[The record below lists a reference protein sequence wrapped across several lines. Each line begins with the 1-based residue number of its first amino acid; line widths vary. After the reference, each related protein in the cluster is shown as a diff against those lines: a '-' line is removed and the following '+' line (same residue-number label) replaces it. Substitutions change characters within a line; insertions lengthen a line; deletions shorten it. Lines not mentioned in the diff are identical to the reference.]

1 MLVLDTNV
9 ISDQLRQ
16 RPDPSVSAWFAKQA
30 PTSLHITAIT
40 LAEMLFGLELMPEGA
55 RRHGLM
61 IGTGEIFGE
70 LFAGRVLPFDQM
82 AATEYAI
89 IRAERQRTDRPIS
102 QLDCQIAAIAR
113 AHGAALATRNTR
125 DFAGCGIELVDPWQA
140 GRS

>member
-16 RPDPSVSAWFAKQA
+16 RPDPSVSSWFAKQVPA
-30 PTSLHITAIT
+30 SLYTTAIT

-70 LFAGRVLPFDQM
+70 LFAGRVLPFDEM
-82 AATEYAI
+82 AAAEFAI
-89 IRAERQRTDRPIS
+89 IHAERQRTGRPIS

-113 AHGAALATRNTR
+113 ARGATLATRNTR
-125 DFAGCGIELVDPWQA
+125 DFTGCGIDVVDPWEV